1 MPMLKVRA
9 YPDPVLAIR
18 SKPVQTIDRRLRQL
32 VDEMFETMYEERGVG
47 LAAPQ
52 VGESLRLC
60 VVNCSGESDG
70 ELVLVNPVVVETAG
84 KDVASEEGCL
94 SVPGIRTN
102 VIRPERVKVRA
113 FDLTGQELEIDADD
127 LEARCLQHEIDHLN
141 GQLFIQRLSET
152 SRMAIRR
159 QIRKLESDYKS
170 SS

>member
-32 VDEMFETMYEERGVG
+32 VDEMFETMYEEHGVG

>member
-32 VDEMFETMYEERGVG
+32 VDEMFETMYEEHGVG

-141 GQLFIQRLSET
+141 GQLFIQRLSEA

>member
-1 MPMLKVRA
+1 
-9 YPDPVLAIR
+9 
-18 SKPVQTIDRRLRQL
+18 
-32 VDEMFETMYEERGVG
+32 
-47 LAAPQ
+47 
-52 VGESLRLC
+52 
-60 VVNCSGESDG
+60 
-70 ELVLVNPVVVETAG
+70 VVVETAG

-141 GQLFIQRLSET
+141 GQLFIQRLSEA

>member
-1 MPMLKVRA
+1 MLKVRA

-32 VDEMFETMYEERGVG
+32 VDEMFETMYEEHGVG